1 MGAAGSSNGAPPPR
15 PPPLPPSAPLRTRS
29 EETFIHGT
37 EESCCPEY
45 TNENI
50 RQRTRAS
57 AFDVGEEPR
66 SQLTYAAQM
75 TGWQTAEG
83 HSPSFSQ
90 QHQEAMELSRALAQ
104 LAMANQQLASAH
116 TITLTHLEELYS
128 DLRKERQSKKREV
141 SPDALDEALKRRLS
155 MEREPGEEY
164 QEDGRRPTND
174 RDSSRNG
181 PRNARMEEERK
192 LRSRVER
199 LELLARAR
207 GSESEEEKLD
217 SSTENPRRRDD
228 VARDR
233 VPSSANVPDR
243 ESNSH
248 SSTNRM
254 ETTDDQPRTRSVRGT
269 RDAYGEQPSDSVF
282 GDETDRSTMN
292 LHLEKSDG
300 VTSRLEDEAI
310 RAEATAKNET
320 IRFTEEIERLK
331 AERSEYR
338 RANERLANELTE
350 QKTLLNKLT
359 EDYEESKTRR
369 EELESRLQERGIEY
383 EELTGKLD
391 VATKET
397 ERLSKEIDT
406 LGAQKDTAEA
416 RIFSLE
422 QELQKSLL
430 EKEQIKSAENQ
441 KTLKLKAQLS
451 EEVSDKK
458 KQIKALEDALD
469 EIRRLKET
477 IKTERKSDDEDASK
491 EDVDP
496 IDSTDDAQGS
506 PTTDRATNI
515 EEFRKELT
523 LKREARQRAIT
534 AVSSEMERLRREL
547 DAEKEAHSET
557 SRVLDLLRSAQNDPR
572 TQQQTSAADGSFK
585 KSRTRDQRPEERE
598 LDTTK
603 RVEAQRLMSVLK
615 VSDELRNDIRFQIE
629 KVDDLRY
636 QLETEPDQHRYRIRC
651 LTEVTNRT
659 REALHA
665 RERRANELKD
675 HLAQILVRLGDRSF
689 LDLKDDVGL
698 ECERQLEN
706 INSLKS
712 LYNERL
718 KVLTELKEAAIREL
732 AGVKERL
739 DHSLKKSECLED
751 DLKKA
756 DEKIDVQDTEI
767 SNLESQL
774 GLTKADCRDLQ
785 NQMSLIN
792 GLFTQMLIGASS
804 ADMDLDRLTQ
814 LLQENHDLIS
824 DIAREESTEA
834 AALPKLLLDLVEQ
847 VEGSKGTQKRTEG
860 ENSGNDGEVEKKEDD
875 LQQEDIAHNLPKVW
889 RVLLELLSCHA
900 EGSSSAAAESASD
913 PNICYKSVDTPAGP
927 RLVISVSKTY
937 IRLKELILEKKHLEK
952 EMNRMKQLNCHLE
965 SKLGEQEKRLSAVSA
980 ELSKTWTIV
989 DRMQAQHQQL
999 HTHEKILRYE
1009 LQQKRK
1015 MLQELKQELEYCREK
1030 WESARQ
1036 KNTNTELEWRSLRRE
1051 FAARKA
1057 LAVHDSFNNSAE
1069 SGFSDERGDDT
1080 DEEDDA
1086 VEGRLRLGPRRK
1098 PRKESPRA
1106 PSPDT
1111 ESEQPTDTEL
1121 SEPKT
1126 GSSATLE
1133 QRTPTPETEAEL
1145 DETDATGAKLNAESA
1160 IATET
1165 LSQSISESSQESL
1178 DPLDQALTNVIQNLI
1193 GISETSPFD
1202 SPSGEPDVTEDD
1214 GKDDLFNSERFSTI
1228 DSSLDCSDASHDPN
1242 HSTEN
1247 NVDFVTPSEP
1257 DLSVRD
1263 LAPSSSVSETCRK
1276 IENADGEKAKTEKSP
1291 NCLSH
1296 APIVTSTTSTQ
1307 PVFSIGPFSL
1317 STVTP
1322 SIARNV
1328 QFNNDRTIAGASN
1341 RCFTPVFGAPLSDVE
1356 ERFDVGSS
1364 SFESSASVVSSCQE
1378 AESRGFEKRTVRSSE
1393 GVVDSDSVSVDSSSS
1408 LETVKEFPACS
1419 QVEAG
1424 KKESSETASSRQ
1436 EENKVVTVKSRTPEE
1451 ALAAR
1456 EDRLKR
1462 LEEQAKW
1469 LMNKMNA
1476 TSRRGSAL
1484 STRLEELHEAYGEPP
1499 VPPPMPDVLPS
1510 RRLRTNLTDLPRQV
1524 PESLDTEDT
1533 ANANKPVPSSGFDE
1547 SPPDNAP

>member
-1 MGAAGSSNGAPPPR
+1 MGAAGSSNVAP
-15 PPPLPPSAPLRTRS
+15 PPSAPLRARS
-29 EETFIHGT
+29 EETFIYGT

-66 SQLTYAAQM
+66 SQGPSPYATFRDEECWSQRPSVPSLSNLPPSRRQTLLTYAAQM
-75 TGWQTAEG
+75 TDWQTAEG
-83 HSPSFSQ
+83 HSPSFSH
-90 QHQEAMELSRALAQ
+90 QHQEAMELSRAITQ
-104 LAMANQQLASAH
+104 LAVANQQLASAH
-116 TITLTHLEELYS
+116 TATLAHLEELYIE
-128 DLRKERQSKKREV
+128 LRKERQLRKR
-141 SPDALDEALKRRLS
+141 DASSDEARKRRLTV
-155 MEREPGEEY
+155 E
-164 QEDGRRPTND
+164 QDLDDEDP
-174 RDSSRNG
+174 RD
-181 PRNARMEEERK
+181 EK
-192 LRSRVER
+192 LRSKMER
-199 LELLARAR
+199 LEQLAKTRGPEKEGAACLLRGRVLNDVPERESKSRLETTNDEAWRTSVRRAR
-207 GSESEEEKLD
+207 GS
-217 SSTENPRRRDD
+217 
-228 VARDR
+228 
-233 VPSSANVPDR
+233 
-243 ESNSH
+243 
-248 SSTNRM
+248 
-254 ETTDDQPRTRSVRGT
+254 
-269 RDAYGEQPSDSVF
+269 
-282 GDETDRSTMN
+282 DETVN

-300 VTSRLEDEAI
+300 VKSRIEDEPD
-310 RAEATAKNET
+310 RTKGTANQEIIT
-320 IRFTEEIERLK
+320 LSEEIERLK
-331 AERSEYR
+331 AERSEIR
-338 RANERLANELTE
+338 RANERLTSELAEQKATVQNLTE
-350 QKTLLNKLT
+350 N
-359 EDYEESKTRR
+359 YEASKARR
-369 EELESRLQERGIEY
+369 EEVESSLQERKQEY
-383 EELTGKLD
+383 DELSRKLD
-391 VATKET
+391 VTTQET
-397 ERLSKEIDT
+397 DRLLKEIDAFN
-406 LGAQKDTAEA
+406 AQKDTAEA
-416 RIFSLE
+416 RIVSLE
-422 QELQKSLL
+422 QDLQKSLL
-430 EKEQIKSAENQ
+430 EKEQIKSIENQ

-458 KQIKALEDALD
+458 KQIKALEEALD
-469 EIRRLKET
+469 EIQRLKET
-477 IKTERKSDDEDASK
+477 IKTERKNDDDDEDGSK
-491 EDVDP
+491 EDVD
-496 IDSTDDAQGS
+496 DAEGS
-506 PTTDRATNI
+506 LPPDRTTNI
-515 EEFRKELT
+515 EEFKKELT

-557 SRVLDLLRSAQNDPR
+557 SRVLDLLRSDQNDPR
-572 TQQQTSAADGSFK
+572 AQQETGEADGNFT
-585 KSRTRDQRPEERE
+585 RTRLKDSKPDERE
-598 LDTTK
+598 LETK
-603 RVEAQRLMSVLK
+603 RVEAQRLTSVLK
-615 VSDELRNDIRFQIE
+615 VSDELRNDIRFQME
-629 KVDDLRY
+629 KLDDLRY
-636 QLETEPDQHRYRIRC
+636 HLETKPDQHRYRIRC
-651 LTEVTNRT
+651 LAEVTNKT
-659 REALHA
+659 RESVYA

-689 LDLKDDVGL
+689 LDLKDDVAL

-718 KVLTELKEAAIREL
+718 KVLTELKDAAIREL
-732 AGVKERL
+732 VDVKERL
-739 DHSLKKSECLED
+739 DHTLEKSECLEE

-792 GLFTQMLIGASS
+792 GLFTQMLLGASS

-847 VEGSKGTQKRTEG
+847 VEGSKGTQKRADG
-860 ENSGNDGEVEKKEDD
+860 ENSGETDVEAEKKEDD

-900 EGSSSAAAESASD
+900 EGSPSAAAASAAD
-913 PNICYKSVDTPAGP
+913 PNSCYKSVDTPAGP

-952 EMNRMKQLNCHLE
+952 EMNRMKQLNTHLE

-1009 LQQKRK
+1009 LQEKRK
-1015 MLQELKQELEYCREK
+1015 MLQELKKELEYCREK

-1036 KNTNTELEWRSLRRE
+1036 KNTNTELEWRCLRRE

-1098 PRKESPRA
+1098 PRKESPRT

-1133 QRTPTPETEAEL
+1133 QRTSTPETETEL
-1145 DETDATGAKLNAESA
+1145 DETEASNVTLNVVSV
-1160 IATET
+1160 IGTEAP
-1165 LSQSISESSQESL
+1165 QSVSEGSQESL

-1193 GISETSPFD
+1193 AINEPGSTTFASPIVQVDVAENVANDDTSFLESFP
-1202 SPSGEPDVTEDD
+1202 
-1214 GKDDLFNSERFSTI
+1214 TI
-1228 DSSLDCSDASHDPN
+1228 DSNLECNEAPCDGDSLITNDDSIVPEIS
-1242 HSTEN
+1242 
-1247 NVDFVTPSEP
+1247 VQDF
-1257 DLSVRD
+1257 DL
-1263 LAPSSSVSETCRK
+1263 PSS
-1276 IENADGEKAKTEKSP
+1276 INENCQKTTDSDGEKTNIEKSS
-1291 NCLSH
+1291 NLTDSH
-1296 APIVTSTTSTQ
+1296 APTVTSIVSTL
-1307 PVFSIGPFSL
+1307 PVFSIGPFP
-1317 STVTP
+1317 TPVVTP
-1322 SIARNV
+1322 TVVKNV
-1328 QFNNDRTIAGASN
+1328 QFTDTTIDGPSN
-1341 RCFTPVFGAPLSDVE
+1341 RCFAPVFGASLSE
-1356 ERFDVGSS
+1356 ERF
-1364 SFESSASVVSSCQE
+1364 ESTANQE
-1378 AESRGFEKRTVRSSE
+1378 TESRGLEKRSTRSTE
-1393 GVVDSDSVSVDSSSS
+1393 GVVDSDSVSIDSTSS
-1408 LETVKEFPACS
+1408 LETVKEFSAS
-1419 QVEAG
+1419 SLGETG
-1424 KKESSETASSRQ
+1424 KKESSEVGSSKQ
-1436 EENKVVTVKSRTPEE
+1436 EENKVKTRTPEE

-1476 TSRRGSAL
+1476 TSRRGSVL
-1484 STRLEELHEAYGEPP
+1484 STRLEELHEVYGEPP

-1510 RRLRTNLTDLPRQV
+1510 RRLQTNLTDLPRQV
-1524 PESLDTEDT
+1524 PESSVAEGTENSNT
-1533 ANANKPVPSSGFDE
+1533 LVSSGGYNE
-1547 SPPDNAP
+1547 SSPDNAP